1 MHRKHTCGT
10 VGPGWIEEQ
19 VFQAALREKYTNFD
33 QFSWSSEPHNCEI
46 RPTDTLKV
54 LSNVLKL
61 RRDVFCYYTTKYS
74 LKQAMSLLLQLS
86 VPTTKSVHSAL
97 HCVALQLILLRVVSK
112 REKTLDTDCG
122 VLRHD
127 LTDSPCW
134 PVTCYCR
141 PGCPRT

>member
-19 VFQAALREKYTNFD
+19 VFQAALREKYTNLCFD

-61 RRDVFCYYTTKYS
+61 RRDVFCYYTAKYS

-86 VPTTKSVHSAL
+86 GPTTKSVPSAL

-112 REKTLDTDCG
+112 REKTLDTDLWC
-122 VLRHD
+122 LK
-127 LTDSPCW
+127 T
-134 PVTCYCR
+134 
-141 PGCPRT
+141 